1 MAKTK
6 KQPKPTM
13 SQYSYMVTGL
23 LTATIQRG
31 IPVTDEVIKTS
42 VEIAKKA
49 YDLIGELMTEQDT
62 YNDGEPT
69 A

>member
-23 LTATIQRG
+23 LTAAIERG
-31 IPVTDEVIKTS
+31 TNITDEVIKQS
-42 VEIAKKA
+42 AEITKKA
-49 YDLIGELMTEQDT
+49 YDLIGELMTEQDID
-62 YNDGEPT
+62 NESEAT

>member
-1 MAKTK
+1 MAKNK

-23 LTATIQRG
+23 LTAAIERG
-31 IPVTDEVIKTS
+31 TNITDEIIKQA
-42 VEIAKKA
+42 VEITRKA
-49 YDLIGELMTEQDT
+49 YDMIGELMTEQDT
-62 YNDGEPT
+62 DNESDTT

>member
-23 LTATIQRG
+23 LTAAVERG
-31 IPVTDEVIKTS
+31 TNITDEVIKQS
-42 VEIAKKA
+42 VKITKKA

-62 YNDGEPT
+62 DNESEAT

>member
-23 LTATIQRG
+23 LTAQVQRKG
-31 IPVTDEVIKTS
+31 FVNENDIEDAVRFT
-42 VEIAKKA
+42 KKA
-49 YDLIGELMTEQDT
+49 YDLIGELMTEQNTENEDDT
-62 YNDGEPT
+62 T

>member
-6 KQPKPTM
+6 KQSKPTM

-23 LTATIQRG
+23 LTAAIERG
-31 IPVTDEVIKTS
+31 TNINDVVIKQA
-42 VEIAKKA
+42 VEITRKA

-62 YNDGEPT
+62 DNDGETT

>member
-23 LTATIQRG
+23 LTAAIERG
-31 IPVTDEVIKTS
+31 TNINDVVIKQA
-42 VEIAKKA
+42 VEITRKA

-62 YNDGEPT
+62 DNEGASP

>member
-1 MAKTK
+1 MAKTE

-23 LTATIQRG
+23 LTAQVQRKG
-31 IPVTDEVIKTS
+31 FVNESDIEDAVRFT
-42 VEIAKKA
+42 KKA
-49 YDLIGELMTEQDT
+49 YDLIGELMTEQD
-62 YNDGEPT
+62 NDNESEAT

>member
-6 KQPKPTM
+6 KQPKPTV

-23 LTATIQRG
+23 LAAQLQRNG
-31 IPVTDEVIKTS
+31 YVGEADIEDAVRFT
-42 VEIAKKA
+42 KKA

-62 YNDGEPT
+62 DEDGEPP

>member
-23 LTATIQRG
+23 LTAAVERG
-31 IPVTDEVIKTS
+31 TNITDEVIKQS
-42 VEIAKKA
+42 VEITKKA

-62 YNDGEPT
+62 DNEIEAT